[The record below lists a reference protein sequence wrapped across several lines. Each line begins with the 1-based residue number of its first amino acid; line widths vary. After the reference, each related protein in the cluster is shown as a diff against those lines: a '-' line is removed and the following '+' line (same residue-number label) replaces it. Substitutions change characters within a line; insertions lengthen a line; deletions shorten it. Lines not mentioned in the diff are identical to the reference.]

1 MEATICFKPDTPDV
15 PEAPAVPSEDAE
27 AARTRRTEE
36 QQATQ
41 QAQGRAS
48 TIITTPLGAQ
58 DYGNEENRRRTTISG
73 F

>member
-1 MEATICFKPDTPDV
+1 MCIKQPDVKTPD
-15 PEAPAVPSEDAE
+15 APAVPSEDAE
-27 AARTRRTEE
+27 AAKTRRASE
-36 QQATQ
+36 QDASR

-58 DYGNEENRRRTTISG
+58 DYGDEANRRRTTISG

>member
-1 MEATICFKPDTPDV
+1 MCFKPKTPDV
-15 PEAPAVPSEDAE
+15 PEAPPVPSAE
-27 AARTRRTEE
+27 AEQAKTRRAEE
-36 QQATQ
+36 RQATE

-58 DYGNEENRRRTTISG
+58 DYGDDANRRRTTIGG

>member
-1 MEATICFKPDTPDV
+1 M
-15 PEAPAVPSEDAE
+15 PSEDAE
-27 AARTRRTEE
+27 AAKSRRAAE
-36 QQATQ
+36 QDASR

>member
-1 MEATICFKPDTPDV
+1 MCFKPDTPKV
-15 PEAPAVPSEDAE
+15 PDAPAVPSEDAE
-27 AARTRRTEE
+27 AAKTRRAAE
-36 QQATQ
+36 QDASR

>member
-1 MEATICFKPDTPDV
+1 MCFKPDTPKV
-15 PEAPAVPSEDAE
+15 PDAPAVPSEDAE
-27 AARTRRTEE
+27 AAKTRRAAELD
-36 QQATQ
+36 ASR

>member
-1 MEATICFKPDTPDV
+1 MCFSQPKVKT
-15 PEAPAVPSEDAE
+15 PEAPPVPSEEAE
-27 AARTRRTEE
+27 AAKSRRAAE
-36 QQATQ
+36 QEAGR

-58 DYGNEENRRRTTISG
+58 DYGDEQSRRRTTIGG

>member
-1 MEATICFKPDTPDV
+1 MCFKPKTPDV
-15 PEAPAVPSEDAE
+15 PQAPAVPSEDAE
-27 AARTRRTEE
+27 AAKTRRASE
-36 QQATQ
+36 QDASR

-58 DYGNEENRRRTTISG
+58 DYGDEANRRRTTISG

>member
-1 MEATICFKPDTPDV
+1 MCFKPKTPDV
-15 PEAPAVPSEDAE
+15 PEAPPVPSEEAE
-27 AARTRRTEE
+27 AAKTRRAEE
-36 QQATQ
+36 RQAAQ

-58 DYGNEENRRRTTISG
+58 DYGNEANRRRTQIGG

>member
-1 MEATICFKPDTPDV
+1 MCFKAKTPDV
-15 PEAPAVPSEDAE
+15 PQAPAVPSEDAE
-27 AARTRRTEE
+27 AAKTRRASE
-36 QQATQ
+36 QDASR

>member
-1 MEATICFKPDTPDV
+1 MCFKPKTPDI

-27 AARTRRTEE
+27 AAKTRRAAE
-36 QQATQ
+36 QDASR

-58 DYGNEENRRRTTISG
+58 DYGSEVNRRRTTISG

>member
-1 MEATICFKPDTPDV
+1 MCFKPKTPDV
-15 PEAPAVPSEDAE
+15 PQTPAVPSEDAE
-27 AARTRRTEE
+27 AAKTRRAAE
-36 QQATQ
+36 QDASR

-58 DYGNEENRRRTTISG
+58 DYGDEANRRRTTISG

>member
-1 MEATICFKPDTPDV
+1 MCFKAPEVKT
-15 PEAPAVPSEDAE
+15 PEAPPVPSADAE
-27 AARTRRTEE
+27 AAKSRRTGEM
-36 QQATQ
+36 QAGK

-58 DYGNEENRRRTTISG
+58 DYGNEQNRRRTAISG

>member
-1 MEATICFKPDTPDV
+1 M
-15 PEAPAVPSEDAE
+15 PSEDAE
-27 AARTRRTEE
+27 AAKTRRAEE
-36 QQATQ
+36 RQAAE

-58 DYGNEENRRRTTISG
+58 DYGENRKRTTIGG

>member
-1 MEATICFKPDTPDV
+1 M
-15 PEAPAVPSEDAE
+15 
-27 AARTRRTEE
+27 
-36 QQATQ
+36 QAGK

-58 DYGNEENRRRTTISG
+58 DYGNEQNRRRTTISG

>member
-1 MEATICFKPDTPDV
+1 MCFKPDTPKV

-27 AARTRRTEE
+27 AAKSRRAAE
-36 QQATQ
+36 QDASR

>member
-1 MEATICFKPDTPDV
+1 MCFKPKTPDV
-15 PEAPAVPSEDAE
+15 PEAPPVPSAE
-27 AARTRRTEE
+27 AEQAKTRRADEK
-36 QQATQ
+36 QAAE

-58 DYGNEENRRRTTISG
+58 DYGENRKRTTIGG

>member
-1 MEATICFKPDTPDV
+1 MCFKPSTPDV
-15 PEAPAVPSEDAE
+15 PEAPPVPSAE
-27 AARTRRTEE
+27 AEQAKTRRADER
-36 QQATQ
+36 QAAE

-58 DYGNEENRRRTTISG
+58 DYGDNRKRTQIGG